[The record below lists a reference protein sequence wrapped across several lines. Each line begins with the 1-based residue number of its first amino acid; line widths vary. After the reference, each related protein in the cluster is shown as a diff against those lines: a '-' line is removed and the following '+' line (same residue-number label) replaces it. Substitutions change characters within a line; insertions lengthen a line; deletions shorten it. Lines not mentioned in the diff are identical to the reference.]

1 MRAIRKVLL
10 PLGVLLLGLG
20 CGDKKSESAP
30 APTQAAAG
38 QESAEACGSG
48 AANTPE
54 HCACLGGYVRGDIGD
69 GHVSCPQGETELERV
84 KQGIEG
90 AICCKALVQ

>member
-1 MRAIRKVLL
+1 MRAMRNLLL
-10 PLGVLLLGLG
+10 PFVLLLMGG
-20 CGDKKSESAP
+20 CGDKKSESVP
-30 APTQAAAG
+30 APPPAAAVG
-38 QESAEACGSG
+38 SEASDACGSG

-84 KQGIEG
+84 KQGVEG